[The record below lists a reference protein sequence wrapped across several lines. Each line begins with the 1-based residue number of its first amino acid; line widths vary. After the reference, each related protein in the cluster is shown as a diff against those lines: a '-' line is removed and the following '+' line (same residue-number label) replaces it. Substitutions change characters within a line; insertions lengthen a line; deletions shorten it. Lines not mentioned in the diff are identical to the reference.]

1 MKVLFSVIAILCSAS
16 LFVHAQEFQASV
28 SVNTDLIPVEQRIDL
43 GTMRQ
48 DVETYVNNQR
58 YTNMDW
64 EGPKIPV
71 DIGITITSKSGNR
84 FSAFLTISSY
94 RIVDKKTNTR
104 SVVYRTLD
112 KEWSFE
118 YQLNA
123 NLTFQNLRFDPFSS
137 LLDFHLLMALGMD
150 MDSYGEL
157 DGQQMFSSAK
167 QICLLG
173 ANNNAPGYQRV
184 PEPGVYSRIALATE
198 YNDLRFDDFR
208 KIVFSYYVDGLEEY
222 YKDKQK
228 GLDNMAYAIQ
238 QIATFKEK
246 RLSARS
252 IVLQAFF
259 DAKFQELA
267 GYFKGYPDPKLW
279 QNLRYLDPSNGS
291 VYDEAKKP

>member
-1 MKVLFSVIAILCSAS
+1 
-16 LFVHAQEFQASV
+16 
-28 SVNTDLIPVEQRIDL
+28 
-43 GTMRQ
+43 
-48 DVETYVNNQR
+48 
-58 YTNMDW
+58 
-64 EGPKIPV
+64 
-71 DIGITITSKSGNR
+71 
-84 FSAFLTISSY
+84 
-94 RIVDKKTNTR
+94 
-104 SVVYRTLD
+104 LD

-157 DGQQMFSSAK
+157 DGQQMFSTAK

-228 GLDNMAYAIQ
+228 GLDNMAYSHSTNCHIQ
-238 QIATFKEK
+238 RKAAFRTQHSIASIFRCQIPRTCGIFQ
-246 RLSARS
+246 RISRCQ
-252 IVLQAFF
+252 IM
-259 DAKFQELA
+259 AK
-267 GYFKGYPDPKLW
+267 
-279 QNLRYLDPSNGS
+279 PSL
-291 VYDEAKKP
+291 P